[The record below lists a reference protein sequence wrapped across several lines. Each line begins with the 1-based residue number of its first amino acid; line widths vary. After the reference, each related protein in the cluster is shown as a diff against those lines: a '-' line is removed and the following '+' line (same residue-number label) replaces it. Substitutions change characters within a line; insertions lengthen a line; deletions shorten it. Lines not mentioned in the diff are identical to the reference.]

1 MKTGGSLGRRVRR
14 RLLAAVLAAVTGMA
28 GALALY
34 YLSLQP
40 GEKLVASVFTQNH
53 LAREARPAR

>member
-1 MKTGGSLGRRVRR
+1 MKTGGSLGRRVLR
-14 RLLAAVLAAVTGMA
+14 RLLAAVLAVLTGMV

-40 GEKLVASVFTQNH
+40 S
-53 LAREARPAR
+53 P